1 MEATQAPFWRGSTKV
16 AGMAL
21 GLFAVLACLGPWI
34 APEDPNKID
43 VMLRFAG
50 PGPGQW
56 LGRDELGRDVLSRIL
71 VGASVSLGVG
81 LVAALLTTLIGALL
95 GAVAGYKGGWLDAVL
110 MRSADV
116 LMCIP
121 SLYLI
126 LTLIVLL
133 GPGLQNVVLVIALT
147 GWTGMARL
155 VRAEVLTL
163 RERDFVMAARASG
176 ARSWSVLRRHVLPN
190 AMAPVYV
197 SLTFGIANAIL
208 MESGLSFLGL
218 GVQDPRSSWGSLL
231 NSGRQAIDQAWWL
244 TVFPGLLIFAVMMLV
259 NHIGER
265 ARQHFDPKDLA

>member
-1 MEATQAPFWRGSTKV
+1 MEGQPAFWRGSTAI
-16 AGMAL
+16 AG
-21 GLFAVLACLGPWI
+21 AVLGIFALLALFGPWI
-34 APEDPNKID
+34 APQDPNKID
-43 VMLRFAG
+43 VMLRFAS
-50 PGPGQW
+50 PSPGQW
-56 LGRDELGRDVLSRIL
+56 LGRDELGRDVLSRVL

-95 GAVAGYKGGWLDAVL
+95 GAVAGYKGGWLDSIL

-163 RERDFVMAARASG
+163 RERDFVVAARASG
-176 ARSWSVLRRHVLPN
+176 AGSWDVLRRHVLPN

-197 SLTFGIANAIL
+197 SLTFGVANAIL

-218 GVQDPRSSWGSLL
+218 GVQEPRASWGSLL

-244 TVFPGLLIFAVMMLV
+244 TVFPGLLIFAVMLLV
-259 NHIGER
+259 NHVGEQ
-265 ARQHFDPKDLA
+265 ARQHFDPKETA